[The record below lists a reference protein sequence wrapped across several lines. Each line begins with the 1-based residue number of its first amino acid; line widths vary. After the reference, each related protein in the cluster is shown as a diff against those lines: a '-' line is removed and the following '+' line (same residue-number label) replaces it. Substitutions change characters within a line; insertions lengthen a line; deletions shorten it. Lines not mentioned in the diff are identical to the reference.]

1 MTRKIYDVRIY
12 PGVASGFDIIL
23 RVRGGIMKEGSHAT
37 IEAALE
43 AAQVIKRKPSGQ
55 PVYVYARS
63 LPTLMAEAV
72 APTLTA
78 MGKGGKE

>member
-1 MTRKIYDVRIY
+1 MTRKVYDVRIY

-43 AAQVIKRKPSGQ
+43 AAQAIKGKPSGQ

-63 LPTLMAEAV
+63 FPALMADAV
-72 APTLTA
+72 APALMA
-78 MGKGGKE
+78 MGKVGKE